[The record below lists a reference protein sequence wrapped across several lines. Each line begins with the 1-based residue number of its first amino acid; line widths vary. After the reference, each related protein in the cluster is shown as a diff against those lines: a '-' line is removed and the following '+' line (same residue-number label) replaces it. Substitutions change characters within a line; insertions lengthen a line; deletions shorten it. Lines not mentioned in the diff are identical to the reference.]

1 MIRRPPRSTLFPYT
15 TLFRSESGIG
25 SYTFGTL
32 NSNGGSN
39 WGGSQT
45 GDHFD
50 YSLNHSTSPPTTSP
64 PMHSTTCDASNSA
77 NASYSINA
85 DTTGPSVPA
94 PTVTAGYY
102 TSLSVPVRLCSLTD
116 TAGPGPNS
124 STYHDQRDAIRLS
137 GRSFGA
143 FTNSWA
149 TVHLNS
155 V

>member
-39 WGGSQT
+39 WGGSQS

-50 YSLNHSTSPPTTSP
+50 YTFGASTTAPTTAHTGKSTNGAPTNATNPTYSIASDTTSP
-64 PMHSTTCDASNSA
+64 T
-77 NASYSINA
+77 
-85 DTTGPSVPA
+85 VPA

-102 TSLSVPVRLCSLTD
+102 TSLSVP
-116 TAGPGPNS
+116 G
-124 STYHDQRDAIRLS
+124 
-137 GRSFGA
+137 
-143 FTNSWA
+143 
-149 TVHLNS
+149 
-155 V
+155 